1 MPFATTIAKVE
12 TAERYLGVRLPEE
25 FRQRL
30 VSVNGGELST
40 GGEDWRLFPVLD
52 ITNHSTA
59 DHGTTDIVSE
69 TRHARTL
76 EGFPQNAVAIA
87 SNRAGDL
94 LILLASGSAN
104 RLDPQVQLWDR
115 RTRQCRPVALRY
127 EDK

>member
-12 TAERYLGVRLPEE
+12 TAERYLGVHLPEE

-76 EGFPQNAVAIA
+76 EGFPPKCRGHRVQSCGRPVDPAGFWLCQPTRSAGAALGPSHA
-87 SNRAGDL
+87 SMQ
-94 LILLASGSAN
+94 ASGAP
-104 RLDPQVQLWDR
+104 LR
-115 RTRQCRPVALRY
+115 R
-127 EDK
+127 

>member
-1 MPFATTIAKVE
+1 MPFATTIAQVE
-12 TAERYLGVRLPEE
+12 TAERYLGVRLPEVYRE
-25 FRQRL
+25 RL
-30 VSVNGGELST
+30 VAVNGGELST
-40 GGEDWRLFPVLD
+40 GGEDWRVFPVLD

-76 EGFPQNAVAIA
+76 EGFPEDAVAIA

-94 LILLASGSAN
+94 LVLLASGSPK

-115 RTRQCRPVALRY
+115 GTHQCKPVALRY